1 MTWILSTYINVFLV
15 SVAPFATPV
24 TASPDADKP
33 SIANAE
39 NRVQE
44 LAIEL
49 ANIRKTIRPRHCTDL
64 LRGGQRTS
72 GLYNI
77 FPNPKNPIG
86 TVVYCDMEMDGG
98 GWTLLLSVTQVIQR
112 RGQYGNSVYY
122 FYRNW
127 TEYAKGFGD
136 PAKEYWIGN
145 RVLHALTTL
154 PERMQLRVILNGN
167 DTVVIDYD
175 SMKVENEALLF
186 RMRMGRFLR
195 PLGNRALHALTA
207 DPEAMELRI
216 VLKNATGDSV
226 SVDYESFRVG
236 SEEESFKLQLGKL
249 LGPPGTCGE
258 YGGKLFLKPTSI
270 QPQHCA
276 DLLHAGQHRSGVYSV
291 FHKAAA
297 PWGQSVYCDMETDGG
312 GWTVIQRRGQFGNSV
327 FHFYRNWTEY
337 ANGFGDPAE
346 EYWIG
351 WDAMANANGQKFST
365 FDRDDD
371 AASDHCAVVYRG
383 AWWYAQC
390 HRANLN
396 GLNLNGPHE
405 SYADGIEWSV
415 RSNEVSLYHY
425 SYPEVHMM
433 IRPAGLPLYRQSG
446 LFPPPVS

>member
-1 MTWILSTYINVFLV
+1 MLSPSPSAIMTWILSTYINVFLV

-98 GWTLLLSVTQVIQR
+98 GWTVIQR

-195 PLGNRALHALTA
+195 PLGWDALSDTNDLCFTTYDRDHDLA
-207 DPEAMELRI
+207 PE
-216 VLKNATGDSV
+216 N
-226 SVDYESFRVG
+226 
-236 SEEESFKLQLGKL
+236 
-249 LGPPGTCGE
+249 
-258 YGGKLFLKPTSI
+258 
-270 QPQHCA
+270 CA
-276 DLLHAGQHRSGVYSV
+276 DR
-291 FHKAAA
+291 
-297 PWGQSVYCDMETDGG
+297 
-312 GWTVIQRRGQFGNSV
+312 
-327 FHFYRNWTEY
+327 
-337 ANGFGDPAE
+337 
-346 EYWIG
+346 
-351 WDAMANANGQKFST
+351 
-365 FDRDDD
+365 
-371 AASDHCAVVYRG
+371 YRG
-383 AWWYAQC
+383 AWWYRGC
-390 HRANLN
+390 HLANLN
-396 GLNLNGPHE
+396 GLNLNGPHA
-405 SYADGIEWSV
+405 SYADGIEWAIQGKPE
-415 RSNEVSLYHY
+415 RDYYY
-425 SYPEVHMM
+425 SYPSVQMM
-433 IRPAGLPLYRQSG
+433 IRPAMAYAEKLIKKKGGVLGALAGPERG
-446 LFPPPVS
+446 